1 MNANALTAPRMP
13 DTINTASAP
22 KAAASGPT
30 TRNEIGAPR
39 IVIIQSSDN
48 YAAEQVAL
56 GTSVCIAVNQI
67 TTSTEMAPSA
77 ISATTIACGTFAT
90 IPKNVVMPMPIAN
103 AMYMTVSA
111 RRGRPPRCA
120 ITSDAGDRADTA
132 GAEDERE
139 LELRA
144 RHLVGH
150 HERHEGLPG
159 PHTQKRLTIPAS
171 RPHFNHGVE
180 RT

>member
-1 MNANALTAPRMP
+1 MNASALPAPRMP
-13 DTINTASAP
+13 ATISTASAP

-39 IVIIQSSDN
+39 IVIIQSSDDTRPSSS
-48 YAAEQVAL
+48 L

-67 TTSTEMAPSA
+67 TTSTEIAPSA

-103 AMYMTVSA
+103 AMYITVSA
-111 RRGRPPRCA
+111 RRGSPPRCA
-120 ITSDAGDRADTA
+120 ITSDAMIEPTPPAPKTSASWNSVPDIWSVTTNGTRVS
-132 GAEDERE
+132 
-139 LELRA
+139 
-144 RHLVGH
+144 H
-150 HERHEGLPG
+150 G
-159 PHTQKRLTIPAS
+159 PQTQKRLTIPAS
-171 RPHFNHGVE
+171 RPHFSHGVE